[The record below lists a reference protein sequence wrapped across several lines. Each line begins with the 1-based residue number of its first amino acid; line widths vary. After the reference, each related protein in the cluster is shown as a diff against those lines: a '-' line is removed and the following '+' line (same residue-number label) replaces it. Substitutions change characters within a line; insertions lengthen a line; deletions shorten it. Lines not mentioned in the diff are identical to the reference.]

1 MRIYLNIKSDNCTIP
16 FSHQHLLV
24 GTIHKWLGWNQLHGN
39 KALFSFSRIE
49 KGKSTSEGLKLGD
62 FCSMYFSAHDDTVI
76 KNLIRGIQT
85 APTMF
90 NKLNVTDIL
99 IQENPDFSNQN
110 YFSLGSPVFIK
121 RNTGDTKTKHFI
133 YSEKESSELLIE
145 TLKTKMKV
153 AGISDDTLE
162 IYFDQAYPNPQVK
175 LIDYNGIKNR
185 VNWCPVI
192 INGKPETK
200 LFAWNVGLGNST
212 GIGFGAIK

>member
-1 MRIYLNIKSDNCTIP
+1 MRIHLKIKSQNCIIP

-49 KGKSTSEGLKLGD
+49 KAKSTNEGLKLGET
-62 FCSMYFSAHDDTVI
+62 CSMNFSAHDNTVI
-76 KNLIRGIQT
+76 KDLIRGIQT
-85 APTMF
+85 DPTMF
-90 NKLNVTDIL
+90 NELKVSDII
-99 IQENPDFSNQN
+99 IQENPDLSNQN
-110 YFSLGSPVFIK
+110 YFLLGSPVFVK
-121 RNTGDTKTKHFI
+121 RNIADNKTKHFI
-133 YSEKESSELLIE
+133 FSEKETGELLKE
-145 TLKTKMKV
+145 TLKTKMKLV
-153 AGISDDTLE
+153 DLFDDTLE
-162 IYFDQAYPNPQVK
+162 IYFDPNFLNPQVK

-212 GIGFGAIK
+212 GIG